1 MLNEVTKITVGN
13 KEISLVGTAH
23 VSKESIELV
32 RETIDKE
39 NPDMVAVELDEQRYE
54 ALLSKKKWNETEIHK
69 VIRTGRAYLFLT
81 QLLLTNFQR
90 RIGDKLGVSPGSEMV
105 EAINIGRDRGI
116 EISLV
121 DRDIKI
127 TLRRALNIMTL
138 KEKLKLLYA
147 LLEGIFEREEIDE
160 EILEK
165 LKKKDMM
172 TEMIEELSRTVPSV
186 KDVLIDER
194 DRYIANKILSLNAKK
209 IVAVVGA
216 GHVDG
221 IKRIIEEKKQEN
233 VRGKEIETLEK
244 IPEPRSFLKF
254 LGYLVPIIFFIIIMW
269 GFYSRG
275 FDLTIEMLRKWF
287 LINGTLSA
295 FGVIIAL
302 GHPLSVITAFLV
314 APITSLN
321 PTIAAGWFAG
331 AIEIWIRKPRVK
343 DFDSLFKLN
352 SMRDY
357 WRNRVTRI
365 LLVIV
370 FANLGSSIGTFIAL
384 PYLGTLV

>member
-275 FDLTIEMLRKWF
+275 FDLTIEMLWKWF